1 MARRLSFAIDSA
13 SHPPQHGL
21 QRWQSVRTWARLIR
35 EAEALWRVDVRALHR
50 LAALELGQLVTA
62 MAGTKL
68 ATNQLAGRIFWQN
81 DLSYWMPDANT
92 HYAGVDGPAPAP

>member
-1 MARRLSFAIDSA
+1 M
-13 SHPPQHGL
+13 
-21 QRWQSVRTWARLIR
+21 
-35 EAEALWRVDVRALHR
+35 
-50 LAALELGQLVTA
+50 GQLITA

-92 HYAGVDGPAPAP
+92 HYTGVEGPAPSP